1 MPNFRPDT
9 GGRRWTLIQVA
20 SSRAA
25 GRGRAAFPSALLRL
39 PAALYGA
46 CPALCAVPALGC
58 STKARNKKLACFLC
72 LPCPSRSGSQELD
85 GRSLPGCDAP
95 SPLRVPSPSPHPC
108 HWSGACD
115 VVSVILSPVL
125 SVRVILS
132 RIVKFLSLESD
143 FRAIYFQYSHS
154 TLLHLCISIFSSFS
168 RPCFAFLR
176 LFFKGIIKNMLFLQ
190 KGIFLMVLIKSI
202 QRNSP

>member
-1 MPNFRPDT
+1 MSWGNHFFFP
-9 GGRRWTLIQVA
+9 GRKP
-20 SSRAA
+20 
-25 GRGRAAFPSALLRL
+25 F
-39 PAALYGA
+39 
-46 CPALCAVPALGC
+46 
-58 STKARNKKLACFLC
+58 
-72 LPCPSRSGSQELD
+72 
-85 GRSLPGCDAP
+85 
-95 SPLRVPSPSPHPC
+95 
-108 HWSGACD
+108 

-176 LFFKGIIKNMLFLQ
+176 LFFKVIIKNMLFLQ

-202 QRNSP
+202 QRNSPWFPTLFPIFHRVTKPLVFFLQICASVFSTKYSW